1 MGHLLQFHEDF
12 SRWFKKFPHLEM
24 QCPVFN
30 SIKHALKSG
39 KLQLHVT
46 DEEDDKPSRLMQ
58 GVNLHVDMTKLTF
71 LDLAIW
77 YNYSDYT
84 KPVHDYTGTR
94 AMIENIWVEISRLTS
109 LKVSN
114 MNHSYRLRGKYHNS
128 VPRGMTAFLT
138 SFPNLIELNTSYF
151 PPNEIVVSTVLESLT
166 LNLTSEGEDEVE
178 RCFLLLKNYR
188 DTLKRLA
195 LFSYERGTYGPCDLL
210 KMITATQTNFP
221 ILTNRSLPPTTAKNQ
236 KKYKSK
242 KKVKLQ
248 RRERQENKLLGRSH
262 YVTTGRDEFFAYLK
276 LQRKSTLESASVD
289 ATDSVSKELP
299 LGRDEE
305 EAQDAFTAEFRKM
318 KIRGKFPCKL
328 CMEVF
333 GNLRELKDHNRVH
346 LDAAGSGPYSCNI
359 CPFSIHDE
367 AALTRHMLTH
377 NDDKP
382 FECSHRNCA
391 LTTKGKCT
399 QRHLRNRH
407 GKTTRDEVKR
417 TIIHHASEDSSCDD
431 PVKKMKIYNAT
442 YDNDDVVTNERHSP
456 LANLKDIASAE
467 TMKTHVKS
475 LDQLTKPTIEEMER
489 EKAVNSFVSHQR
501 PIDLSMDV
509 LDLSRDEEE
518 EEGITSKIDLEKNQ
532 HVSKTQQQLA
542 SEHLSNGVLMPKEK
556 QRRYRTERPFACEH
570 CASRFTLRSNMER
583 HIKQKHPEYWAQRQR
598 NTRLRRG
605 SGSNNSGQN
614 IIPPE
619 HPPQLPSQSIASN
632 PLSSIEDV
640 PEPSASDLS
649 VEESIR
655 ESTEFIGRLLEVSNP
670 ETLDRLFKSSPEEAA
685 KLLGV
690 EM

>member
-1 MGHLLQFHEDF
+1 MVKTTG
-12 SRWFKKFPHLEM
+12 SK
-24 QCPVFN
+24 
-30 SIKHALKSG
+30 
-39 KLQLHVT
+39 QL
-46 DEEDDKPSRLMQ
+46 S
-58 GVNLHVDMTKLTF
+58 
-71 LDLAIW
+71 
-77 YNYSDYT
+77 
-84 KPVHDYTGTR
+84 
-94 AMIENIWVEISRLTS
+94 
-109 LKVSN
+109 
-114 MNHSYRLRGKYHNS
+114 
-128 VPRGMTAFLT
+128 
-138 SFPNLIELNTSYF
+138 
-151 PPNEIVVSTVLESLT
+151 
-166 LNLTSEGEDEVE
+166 
-178 RCFLLLKNYR
+178 
-188 DTLKRLA
+188 
-195 LFSYERGTYGPCDLL
+195 
-210 KMITATQTNFP
+210 
-221 ILTNRSLPPTTAKNQ
+221 
-236 KKYKSK
+236 
-242 KKVKLQ
+242 
-248 RRERQENKLLGRSH
+248 
-262 YVTTGRDEFFAYLK
+262 VTTGRDEFFAYLK

-289 ATDSVSKELP
+289 ATNSESKELP

-346 LDAAGSGPYSCNI
+346 LDAAGSGSYSCNI

-431 PVKKMKIYNAT
+431 PVKKIKIYNAT

-542 SEHLSNGVLMPKEK
+542 SEHLSVSHIPQQQIASSSQSTNLIHNSGPVKKNGVLMPKEK

-583 HIKQKHPEYWAQRQR
+583 HIKQKHPEYWAQR
-598 NTRLRRG
+598 RLRRG

-632 PLSSIEDV
+632 PLNSIEDV